1 MKIRTIAVICSLILG
16 ITLFWANSALAGITE
31 NKALVRNF
39 VDAGNSRDYVHL
51 DELVSENFIRHC
63 QATPDL
69 DIHSRDQF
77 KEFIRNDAAVFPDSR
92 VTVQH
97 IIAEG
102 DFVAIWAQ
110 YSGTQE
116 GQMGPFGPSHKR
128 MTIDFGAVFRVES
141 AKLAEL
147 WVTWDNL
154 AALTQLGHF
163 PPPKEETK

>member
-1 MKIRTIAVICSLILG
+1 M
-16 ITLFWANSALAGITE
+16 
-31 NKALVRNF
+31 
-39 VDAGNSRDYVHL
+39 
-51 DELVSENFIRHC
+51 
-63 QATPDL
+63 
-69 DIHSRDQF
+69 
-77 KEFIRNDAAVFPDSR
+77 FPDSR

-116 GQMGPFGPSHKR
+116 GQMGPFSPSHKR
-128 MTIDFGAVFRVES
+128 MIIDFGAVFRVES
-141 AKLAEL
+141 ARLAEL

-154 AALTQLGHF
+154 VALTQLGHF